1 MSYSYKTAV
10 IQTVGQRLKHSQQGQ
25 FAYFRYSLSYE
36 LKKLT
41 EKNTLCK
48 KHSATDMWW
57 VTSKAQNGEIRIV
70 PILEILRTPIG
81 TAVGQDSRYN
91 IRYSQEPV
99 KAIGFKALMKKY
111 K

>member
-10 IQTVGQRLKHSQQGQ
+10 LQTVGQRLKHSQQGQ
-25 FAYFRYSLSYE
+25 FAYFDTVIIRIKE
-36 LKKLT
+36 ADRKKA
-41 EKNTLCK
+41 LCR

-70 PILEILRTPIG
+70 PILEILRKPIG

-91 IRYSQEPV
+91 IRYSQEPI
-99 KAIGFKALMKKY
+99 KAIVFLH
-111 K
+111 

>member
-1 MSYSYKTAV
+1 MAINCCALNGRSKAEAFTARSICIFS
-10 IQTVGQRLKHSQQGQ
+10 IQ
-25 FAYFRYSLSYE
+25 LSYE

-70 PILEILRTPIG
+70 PILEILRKPIG

>member
-1 MSYSYKTAV
+1 M
-10 IQTVGQRLKHSQQGQ
+10 Q
-25 FAYFRYSLSYE
+25 
-36 LKKLT
+36 
-41 EKNTLCK
+41 

-70 PILEILRTPIG
+70 PILEILRKPIG

>member
-10 IQTVGQRLKHSQQGQ
+10 LQ
-25 FAYFRYSLSYE
+25 FDIVIIRIKEADR
-36 LKKLT
+36 KKA
-41 EKNTLCK
+41 LCK

-70 PILEILRTPIG
+70 PILEILRKPIG

>member
-1 MSYSYKTAV
+1 LHTFDIV
-10 IQTVGQRLKHSQQGQ
+10 LC
-25 FAYFRYSLSYE
+25 E

-70 PILEILRTPIG
+70 PILEILRKPIG

-91 IRYSQEPV
+91 IRYSLEPI
-99 KAIGFKALMKKY
+99 KAIVFCTDEKIQIS
-111 K
+111 

>member
-10 IQTVGQRLKHSQQGQ
+10 LQTVGQRLKHSQQGQ
-25 FAYFRYSLSYE
+25 FAYFRYSYHTIKE
-36 LKKLT
+36 ADRKKA
-41 EKNTLCK
+41 LCK

-70 PILEILRTPIG
+70 PILEILRKPIG

-99 KAIGFKALMKKY
+99 KAIGFKALMKRY